1 MIYLDSR
8 EIASEPLE
16 GSTLEGS
23 TLEVKKSS
31 GIYLCLK
38 RTMDLIGAIV
48 GLIIFS
54 PIFLLISILYM
65 TGDNKGPIF
74 FKQIRM
80 GKNGKE
86 FYIYKFRSM
95 IVNAE
100 EKLKR
105 NEILYRKYIDNNYKL
120 EPSEDPRITKVGQF
134 LRKTSLDELPQ
145 FLNVLKGDMSLVGPR
160 PVVQEELIEYGKR
173 KDEFLSVKPG
183 LTGYWQV
190 SGRSDVGYPERVELE
205 LHYIYNCS
213 ILFDMKIIFLTMVHV
228 IMRKGAY

>member
-1 MIYLDSR
+1 MIYLDNR

-16 GSTLEGS
+16 QSTLEIKNNNS
-23 TLEVKKSS
+23 
-31 GIYLCLK
+31 IYLCAK
-38 RTMDLIGAIV
+38 RIMDLLGAMV

-80 GKNGKE
+80 GKDGKE

-95 IVNAE
+95 VINAE
-100 EKLKR
+100 EKLKG
-105 NEILYRKYIDNNYKL
+105 NEILYKKYIDNNYKL
-120 EPSEDPRITKVGQF
+120 EPNEDPRITKVGQF

-190 SGRSDVGYPERVELE
+190 SGRSDVGYPERVDLE
-205 LHYIYNCS
+205 LYYIYNCS
-213 ILFDMKIIFLTMVHV
+213 IWFDMKIIFLTMVHV

>member
-1 MIYLDSR
+1 MR
-8 EIASEPLE
+8 KP
-16 GSTLEGS
+16 
-23 TLEVKKSS
+23 S

-38 RTMDLIGAIV
+38 RVMDLSGAIV
-48 GLIIFS
+48 GLIMFS

-65 TGDNKGPIF
+65 IGDNKGPVF

-100 EKLKR
+100 EKLR
-105 NEILYRKYIDNNYKL
+105 SNEVLYKKYIDNNYKL

-160 PVVQEELIEYGKR
+160 PVVQEELVEYGKR

-190 SGRSDVGYPERVELE
+190 SGRSDVGYPERVDLE
-205 LHYIYNCS
+205 LYYAYNAS
-213 ILFDMKIIFLTMVHV
+213 LRLDIKILLLTVKNV
-228 IMRKGAY
+228 VVGKGAY

>member
-1 MIYLDSR
+1 MIDLGNR
-8 EIASEPLE
+8 EIVSEPLE
-16 GSTLEGS
+16 HSTLEIR
-23 TLEVKKSS
+23 KPS

-38 RTMDLIGAIV
+38 RAMDLIGAIV
-48 GLIIFS
+48 GLIIFF

-65 TGDNKGPIF
+65 TGDNKGPVF

-100 EKLKR
+100 EKLR
-105 NEILYRKYIDNNYKL
+105 SNEVLYKKYIDNNYKL

-160 PVVQEELIEYGKR
+160 PVVQEELVEYRER

-190 SGRSDVGYPERVELE
+190 SGRSDVGYPERVDLE
-205 LHYIYNCS
+205 LYYAYNAS
-213 ILFDMKIIFLTMVHV
+213 LWFDIKILLLTVKNV
-228 IMRKGAY
+228 VVGRGAY

>member
-1 MIYLDSR
+1 MIYLGNR
-8 EIASEPLE
+8 EIVSESLE
-16 GSTLEGS
+16 QSTLEI
-23 TLEVKKSS
+23 KKPS

-38 RTMDLIGAIV
+38 RVMDLSGAIV

-65 TGDNKGPIF
+65 TGDNKGPVF

-80 GKNGKE
+80 GKNGEE
-86 FYIYKFRSM
+86 FHIYKFRSM

-100 EKLKR
+100 EKLR
-105 NEILYRKYIDNNYKL
+105 SNEVLYKKYIDNNYKL

-160 PVVQEELIEYGKR
+160 PVVQEELVEYGER

-190 SGRSDVGYPERVELE
+190 SGRSDVGYPERVDLE
-205 LHYIYNCS
+205 LYYAYNAS
-213 ILFDMKIIFLTMVHV
+213 LWLDIKILLLTVKDV
-228 IMRKGAY
+228 VVGKGAY

>member
-1 MIYLDSR
+1 MGSR
-8 EIASEPLE
+8 EIVSDSLE
-16 GSTLEGS
+16 HSTLEIR
-23 TLEVKKSS
+23 KPS

-38 RTMDLIGAIV
+38 RVMDLIGAIV
-48 GLIIFS
+48 GLIVFS

-65 TGDNKGPIF
+65 IGDNKGPVF

-86 FYIYKFRSM
+86 FHIYKFRSM

-100 EKLKR
+100 EKLR
-105 NEILYRKYIDNNYKL
+105 SNEILYKKYIDNNYKL

-160 PVVQEELIEYGKR
+160 PVVQEELGEYGER

-190 SGRSDVGYPERVELE
+190 SGRSDVGYPERVDLE
-205 LHYIYNCS
+205 LYYAYNAS
-213 ILFDMKIIFLTMVHV
+213 LWFDIKILLLTVKNV
-228 IMRKGAY
+228 VVGRGAY

>member
-1 MIYLDSR
+1 MGSR
-8 EIASEPLE
+8 EIVSDSLE
-16 GSTLEGS
+16 HSTLEIR
-23 TLEVKKSS
+23 KPS

-38 RTMDLIGAIV
+38 RVMDLIGAIV
-48 GLIIFS
+48 GLIVFS

-65 TGDNKGPIF
+65 IGNNKGPVF

-86 FYIYKFRSM
+86 FHIYKFRSM

-100 EKLKR
+100 EKLR
-105 NEILYRKYIDNNYKL
+105 SNEILYKKYIDNNYKL

-160 PVVQEELIEYGKR
+160 PVVQEELVEYGER

-190 SGRSDVGYPERVELE
+190 SGRSDVGYPERVDLE
-205 LHYIYNCS
+205 LYYAYNAS
-213 ILFDMKIIFLTMVHV
+213 LWFDIKILLLTVKNV
-228 IMRKGAY
+228 VVGRGAY

>member
-1 MIYLDSR
+1 MIYLDNR

-16 GSTLEGS
+16 QSTLEI
-23 TLEVKKSS
+23 KKPNI
-31 GIYLCLK
+31 IYLCAK
-38 RTMDLIGAIV
+38 RIMDLLGAMV

-54 PIFLLISILYM
+54 PIFLVISILYM

-80 GKNGKE
+80 GKYGKK

-100 EKLKR
+100 EKLKG
-105 NEILYRKYIDNNYKL
+105 NEILYKKYIDNNYKL
-120 EPSEDPRITKVGQF
+120 EPIEDPRITKVGQF

-190 SGRSDVGYPERVELE
+190 SGRSDVGYPERVDLE
-205 LHYIYNCS
+205 LYYAYNAS
-213 ILFDMKIIFLTMVHV
+213 LWFDIKILLLTVKNV
-228 IMRKGAY
+228 VVGRGAY

>member
-1 MIYLDSR
+1 MIYLGNR
-8 EIASEPLE
+8 EIVSEPLE
-16 GSTLEGS
+16 QSTLEMR
-23 TLEVKKSS
+23 KPS

-38 RTMDLIGAIV
+38 RVMDLSGAIV

-65 TGDNKGPIF
+65 TGDNKGPVF

-100 EKLKR
+100 EKLR
-105 NEILYRKYIDNNYKL
+105 SNEVLYKKYIDNNYKL

-160 PVVQEELIEYGKR
+160 PVVQEELVEYGER

-190 SGRSDVGYPERVELE
+190 SGRSDVGYPERVDLE
-205 LHYIYNCS
+205 LYYAYNAS
-213 ILFDMKIIFLTMVHV
+213 LRLDIKILLLTVKNV
-228 IMRKGAY
+228 VVGKGAY

>member
-1 MIYLDSR
+1 MIYLDNR

-16 GSTLEGS
+16 QSTLEI
-23 TLEVKKSS
+23 KKPNI
-31 GIYLCLK
+31 IYLCAK
-38 RTMDLIGAIV
+38 RIMDLLGAMV

-54 PIFLLISILYM
+54 PIFLVISILYM

-80 GKNGKE
+80 GKDGKR

-100 EKLKR
+100 EKLKG
-105 NEILYRKYIDNNYKL
+105 NEILYKKYIDNNYKL
-120 EPSEDPRITKVGQF
+120 EPIEDPRITKVGQF

-190 SGRSDVGYPERVELE
+190 SGRSDVGYPERVDLE
-205 LHYIYNCS
+205 LYYAYNAS
-213 ILFDMKIIFLTMVHV
+213 LWFDIKILLLTVKHV
-228 IMRKGAY
+228 VVGRGAY

>member
-1 MIYLDSR
+1 MGNR
-8 EIASEPLE
+8 EIVSEPLE
-16 GSTLEGS
+16 QSTL
-23 TLEVKKSS
+23 KIRKPS

-38 RTMDLIGAIV
+38 RVMDLSGAIV

-65 TGDNKGPIF
+65 TGDNKGPVF

-100 EKLKR
+100 EKLR
-105 NEILYRKYIDNNYKL
+105 SNEVLYKKYIDNNYKL

-160 PVVQEELIEYGKR
+160 PVVQEELVEYGER

-190 SGRSDVGYPERVELE
+190 SGRSDVGYPERVDLE
-205 LHYIYNCS
+205 LYYAYNAS
-213 ILFDMKIIFLTMVHV
+213 LWLDIKILLLTVKDV
-228 IMRKGAY
+228 VVGKGAY

>member
-1 MIYLDSR
+1 M
-8 EIASEPLE
+8 EIRKP
-16 GSTLEGS
+16 
-23 TLEVKKSS
+23 S

-38 RTMDLIGAIV
+38 RVMDLIGAIV
-48 GLIIFS
+48 GLIVFS

-65 TGDNKGPIF
+65 IGNNKGPVF

-86 FYIYKFRSM
+86 FHIYKFRSM

-100 EKLKR
+100 EKLR
-105 NEILYRKYIDNNYKL
+105 SNEILYKKYIDNNYKL

>member
-1 MIYLDSR
+1 
-8 EIASEPLE
+8 
-16 GSTLEGS
+16 
-23 TLEVKKSS
+23 
-31 GIYLCLK
+31 
-38 RTMDLIGAIV
+38 MDLIGAIV
-48 GLIIFS
+48 GLIIFF

-65 TGDNKGPIF
+65 TGDNKGPVF

-100 EKLKR
+100 EKLR
-105 NEILYRKYIDNNYKL
+105 SNEVLYKKYIDNNYKL

-160 PVVQEELIEYGKR
+160 PVVQEELVEYRER

-190 SGRSDVGYPERVELE
+190 SGRSDVGYPERVDLE
-205 LHYIYNCS
+205 LYYAYNAS
-213 ILFDMKIIFLTMVHV
+213 LWFDIKILLLTVKNV
-228 IMRKGAY
+228 VVGRGAY

>member
-1 MIYLDSR
+1 MIYLGNR
-8 EIASEPLE
+8 EIASESLE
-16 GSTLEGS
+16 QSTLEIREPS
-23 TLEVKKSS
+23 V
-31 GIYLCLK
+31 IYLCLK
-38 RTMDLIGAIV
+38 RVMDLSGAIV

-65 TGDNKGPIF
+65 TGDNKGPVF

-86 FYIYKFRSM
+86 FHIYKFRSM

-100 EKLKR
+100 EKLR
-105 NEILYRKYIDNNYKL
+105 SNEVLYKKYIDNNYKL